1 MIQRQSSFGE
11 MQPRQGSS
19 SLYVWLIIK
28 GRIQCGS
35 NLHRKRI
42 IDSPACS
49 VCGAAQETPDHLFFQ
64 CPFAVQFWSGLG
76 FQSVQNLQ
84 TSNLHCIRKLPSFP
98 EDQYSAFIS
107 MCCWQLWKRR
117 NRVVFRDEHQS
128 IRNLLLS
135 CKSEAI
141 QWRARMPKGSK
152 KVIEACS
159 TLFDISANSST
170 NVT

>member
-84 TSNLHCIRKLPSFP
+84 TSNLHCIPKLPSFP